1 MWRCRSST
9 VPLQTESALIAGMIS
24 AMGPDVEQLTAAQGN
39 ESFQIFLG
47 ERRIKDH
54 MKNLVLTAES
64 QRTQA
69 ERLRVG
75 YAKRVGTKC
84 VQALSG
90 DTT

>member
-24 AMGPDVEQLTAAQGN
+24 AMGPDVEQLTAAQGGRMFPN
-39 ESFQIFLG
+39 ISWRAINQGPHE
-47 ERRIKDH
+47 D
-54 MKNLVLTAES
+54 LVLTES

-69 ERLRVG
+69 ERLRVN
-75 YAKRVGTKC
+75 AKRAGTKC

-90 DTT
+90 DTS